1 MDREIVVH
9 RGALD
14 NCRRIYFVVGD
25 RQTEYIVFNKGHECF
40 ETLLM
45 AGATA
50 IETILLRSKEQT
62 QYYEYQ
68 EFLRLRLI
76 YGPKFP
82 LDGLDSKG

>member
-1 MDREIVVH
+1 MDREIIVY

-14 NCRRIYFVVGD
+14 NCRRICFVVGD
-25 RQTEYIVFNKGHECF
+25 RQNEYIAFDKGHECF

-62 QYYEYQ
+62 QCDEYK
-68 EFLRLRLI
+68 EFLRLLLI
-76 YGPKFP
+76 YGSKFP
-82 LDGLDSKG
+82 LDKLDSKG